1 MSSTDLAP
9 SSCAPLIRTY
19 ARSLQG
25 KRAYGERPYHHRD
38 NITLIG
44 AIALTGWIGA
54 MTIDGGTNGDIFR
67 FFIESILV
75 PNLWSGACVVMDNLP
90 AHKVDGIRQLIEDKG
105 ARLIYLSPY
114 SPDFNP
120 IENCW
125 SKIKEYLRSL
135 AARSREN
142 LENGITNAMDAVSLK
157 EIRNWFSH
165 CCYCTSRS
173 LKTAIITK
181 MKCAIINLNNMQ
193 I

>member
-1 MSSTDLAP
+1 
-9 SSCAPLIRTY
+9 
-19 ARSLQG
+19 
-25 KRAYGERPYHHRD
+25 
-38 NITLIG
+38 
-44 AIALTGWIGA
+44 
-54 MTIDGGTNGDIFR
+54 
-67 FFIESILV
+67 
-75 PNLWSGACVVMDNLP
+75 MDNLP

-135 AARSREN
+135 AASSREN

-165 CCYCTSRS
+165 CCYCTSLS
-173 LKTAIITK
+173 
-181 MKCAIINLNNMQ
+181 
-193 I
+193 